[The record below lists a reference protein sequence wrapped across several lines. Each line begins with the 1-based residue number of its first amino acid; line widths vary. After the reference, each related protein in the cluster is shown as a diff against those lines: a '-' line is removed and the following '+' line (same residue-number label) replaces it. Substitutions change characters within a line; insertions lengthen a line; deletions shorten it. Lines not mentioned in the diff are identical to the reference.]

1 MMTPPE
7 FGEWNPSGTMP
18 AEFFAVARAVY
29 RDQPHWIAESESAI
43 RQQFSAANRWFRQ
56 GRAWLGVNGEQA
68 RLAGFFNPSL
78 QVDGAP
84 AIFFGYFESVDDA
97 SVSAPLFNGLRQWAN
112 QLGVKHIYGPINFTT
127 FGQYRIR
134 LDQFDA
140 PPFPGEPFSPDYYP
154 ALLEANGLSL
164 RYRYATRI
172 NRDTSTLLP
181 AVEKYYAPLR
191 ERVRQQFRIET
202 IDGDFWRAH
211 LTQIYPLVDSIFANN
226 FAYSSID
233 FDTFSR
239 QCGEPFARRLC
250 PHSSV
255 AAFDGDNRLAGFF
268 LCFPDYGSLLQQGR
282 SHRVAESELNFAE
295 HFPLLP
301 APRLALAKT
310 GGVYPD
316 YREGGLFSALSC
328 ELTARLLPHYQHVA
342 GAMVR
347 EDNRSLNFAAR
358 FGEEAHHYGLFS
370 QTLADSA

>member
-1 MMTPPE
+1 MRRPE
-7 FGEWNPSGTMP
+7 FAEWNPGATMP
-18 AEFFAVARAVY
+18 ADFFAVAAQVY
-29 RDQPHWIAESESAI
+29 RHEPHWIAESEAAI
-43 RQQFSAANRWFRQ
+43 RTQFSDANPWFQ
-56 GRAWLGVNGEQA
+56 QCRAWLGTNGDQA
-68 RLAGFFNPSL
+68 RLAGFFNPTL
-78 QVDGAP
+78 LVGGEP
-84 AIFFGYFESVDDA
+84 AIFFGYFESIDNAEA
-97 SVSAPLFNGLRQWAN
+97 SAALFDGLRQWARS
-112 QLGVKHIYGPINFTT
+112 LGVSQIYGPINFTT

-134 LDQFDA
+134 LDHFNS

-154 ALLEANGLSL
+154 ALLQANGMSL

-191 ERVRQQFRIET
+191 DKVYQQFRIDS

-211 LTQIYPLVDSIFANN
+211 LQQIYPLVDSIFANN

-233 FDTFSR
+233 FDTFAR
-239 QCGEPFARRLC
+239 LCGEPFAKRLC

-255 AAFDGDNRLAGFF
+255 AAFDGNNRLAGFF
-268 LCFPDYGSLLQQGR
+268 LCFPDYGPLLQQGS
-282 SHRVAESELNFAE
+282 SHRVAETALNFSE
-295 HFPLLP
+295 HFSQLP
-301 APRLALAKT
+301 TPRLALAKT
-310 GGVYPD
+310 GGVHPD

-370 QTLADSA
+370 QTLEPGT